1 MQITYRD
8 IVIDVKKGT
17 AVKEILKSEIEK
29 SEEKV
34 IACKFNN
41 EIKSLNFEINK
52 DGNLELID
60 LTSKDGMR
68 IYKRGLIY
76 IICKA
81 FKELYDDIKITID
94 YQLFHSMYYTTDTFF
109 FPALFL
115 TRGSSGRNSAR
126 GRTVLCVT
134 QKLSIRLTA
143 I

>member
-81 FKELYDDIKITID
+81 FKELYDDIKITI
-94 YQLFHSMYYTTDTFF
+94 
-109 FPALFL
+109 
-115 TRGSSGRNSAR
+115 
-126 GRTVLCVT
+126 LCIV
-134 QKLSIRLTA
+134 QQI